1 MIGGRRRPV
10 NEGRLWSDRHRLDAK
25 DIWRVAGL
33 FAIVTTIIESIE
45 REGSIMFEELTE
57 ELLDLSAT
65 VRGHG
70 AAVYAVVDDNTCGG
84 CGLCCSVV
92 LCCCCC
98 DLCW

>member
-1 MIGGRRRPV
+1 
-10 NEGRLWSDRHRLDAK
+10 
-25 DIWRVAGL
+25 
-33 FAIVTTIIESIE
+33 
-45 REGSIMFEELTE
+45 MFEELTE

-70 AAVYAVVDDNTCGG
+70 AAVYALVDDNTCGG